1 MFVPTSRATAI
12 VPFLAMEVMERG
24 MAMTREGVDVV
35 QMGVG
40 EPDFDAPAVV
50 VEAAARALREG
61 RTHYTDSRGLHAL
74 RVAIADDCRARRGV
88 TVDPDR
94 VLVTMGTSPAILM
107 VLSLLVSPGDEVIV
121 PTPHYPCYPN
131 MILACGGTPIYVRT
145 RPEDGFLVDPDAVR
159 RAITPRTKALVLGSP
174 SNPTGAVQPPDVVR
188 ALATL
193 GLPILS
199 DEIYDGLL
207 YDGAR
212 TTSPL
217 GMAEDVFVLDGVS
230 KRFAMTG
237 FRIGWVIAPEAAV
250 RPLVSMQQNFYISAA
265 EMAQHAAIA
274 ALREGADDAARMRS
288 VYDARRRVLVDGI
301 RRLGLPLPV
310 APVGA
315 FYVLADA
322 REYGDDSLE
331 LAFRI
336 LAEANV
342 ALGPGRDFGEAA
354 EGFLRFSFAT
364 SEARIVEGLA
374 RLERALPAL
383 RRV

>member
-1 MFVPTSRATAI
+1 MFALSSRADAI

-24 MAMTREGVDVV
+24 MAMSRAGVDVV

-50 VEAAARALREG
+50 VEATRSALLDG

-74 RVAIADDCRARRGV
+74 RVAIAEDATARRGV
-88 TVDPDR
+88 PVDPER

-107 VLSLLVSPGDEVIV
+107 VLSLLVEPGDEVIV

-131 MILACGGTPIYVRT
+131 MIRACGGVPVYVPT
-145 RPEDGFLVDPDAVR
+145 RPDDGFLIDPDAVA
-159 RAITPRTKALVLGSP
+159 RARTPRTRAIMLASP
-174 SNPTGAVQPPDVVR
+174 SNPTGAVQPASVVR
-188 ALATL
+188 ALASL

-207 YDGAR
+207 YEGAT

-217 GMAEDVFVLDGVS
+217 GMHEDVFVLDGVS
-230 KRFAMTG
+230 KRYAMTG
-237 FRIGWVIAPEAAV
+237 FRIGWVIAPERAV
-250 RPLVSMQQNFYISAA
+250 RPLVSMQQNFYISAP
-265 EMAQHAAIA
+265 EMAQYAAIA
-274 ALREGADDAARMRS
+274 ALRAAHGEAATMRDT
-288 VYDARRRVLVDGI
+288 YARRRDILVSGL
-301 RRLGLPLPV
+301 RSLGLELPV
-310 APVGA
+310 APLGA

-322 REYGDDSLE
+322 RGLGADSLA

-336 LAEANV
+336 LERAHV
-342 ALGPGRDFGEAA
+342 ALGPGRDFGDAA

-364 SEARIVEGLA
+364 SEQRIVEGLA
-374 RLERALPAL
+374 RLEAALPNL
-383 RRV
+383 R